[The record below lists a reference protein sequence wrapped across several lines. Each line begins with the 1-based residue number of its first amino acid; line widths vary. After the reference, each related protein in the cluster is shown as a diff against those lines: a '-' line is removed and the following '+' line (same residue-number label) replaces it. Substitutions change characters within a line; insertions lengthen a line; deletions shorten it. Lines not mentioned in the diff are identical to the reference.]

1 MLAKDQVINT
11 YRALNNW
18 RSFRLKL
25 FIEGI
30 IIGILSGLII
40 SFFRWSLHLVETNRE
55 HIYTFLKNTDWYWTA
70 FWFIALAVIA
80 FTLDRLT
87 KYEPLAAGSG
97 IPQVK
102 GAILGFI
109 KMRWL
114 RILWVKLLA
123 GIIGIGAGLSLGR
136 EGPSIQL
143 GAVTAQGLS
152 RLLKRTRLEER
163 YLLTSGASAGLAAA
177 FNAPLA
183 GVIFALEE
191 LHRNFSVV
199 VLLPAMAAAMTATV
213 ISRFFFGNDTIF
225 DFFRSAFPAAGILRL
240 CGPFKPSRRFG
251 RRSF

>member
-87 KYEPLAAGSG
+87 KYEPLAAAVDKVAISG
-97 IPQVK
+97 INRVQGVGVSAQIDVK
-102 GAILGFI
+102 I
-109 KMRWL
+109 
-114 RILWVKLLA
+114 
-123 GIIGIGAGLSLGR
+123 
-136 EGPSIQL
+136 
-143 GAVTAQGLS
+143 
-152 RLLKRTRLEER
+152 
-163 YLLTSGASAGLAAA
+163 
-177 FNAPLA
+177 
-183 GVIFALEE
+183 
-191 LHRNFSVV
+191 
-199 VLLPAMAAAMTATV
+199 
-213 ISRFFFGNDTIF
+213 
-225 DFFRSAFPAAGILRL
+225 
-240 CGPFKPSRRFG
+240 
-251 RRSF
+251 